1 MSPAIQELI
10 DALRH
15 LPGVGPKSA
24 QRMTLHLLERDREA
38 AESLGEA
45 LLNALS
51 RVQQCQRCRNF
62 TELKICEVCGDP
74 KRDDTLLCVVETPA
88 DVFAI
93 EQTGSY
99 RGLYFVLMGHLSPLD
114 GIGPRELGLDKL
126 EVLLAEEA
134 ISEVILATNPTVEGE
149 ATGHYIAEM
158 AGRNGT
164 VVSRIAHGVPLGGEL
179 EYIDATTL
187 AHAIGGRKVVTP

>member
-1 MSPAIQELI
+1 MKMSPAIQELI

-62 TELKICEVCGDP
+62 TELNICEVCGDP
-74 KRDDTLLCVVETPA
+74 KRDDSLLCVVETPA
-88 DVFAI
+88 DVLAI
-93 EQTGSY
+93 ELTGSY

-126 EVLLAEEA
+126 EGFLLKKRSVRLFSPPIPRWRVRPPVTTSQTWHRET
-134 ISEVILATNPTVEGE
+134 ISLSVELL
-149 ATGHYIAEM
+149 M
-158 AGRNGT
+158 A
-164 VVSRIAHGVPLGGEL
+164 SR
-179 EYIDATTL
+179 
-187 AHAIGGRKVVTP
+187 

>member
-1 MSPAIQELI
+1 MKMSPAIQELI

-62 TELKICEVCGDP
+62 TELNICEVCGDP
-74 KRDDTLLCVVETPA
+74 KRDDSLLCVVETPA
-88 DVFAI
+88 DVLAI
-93 EQTGSY
+93 ELTGSY
-99 RGLYFVLMGHLSPLD
+99 RGLYFVLMGHLSPSMASVRASWDWTNLR
-114 GIGPRELGLDKL
+114 GFLLRNRSAKLFSPPIQRWRVKLPVTTSQTWHPETILLSVGLL
-126 EVLLAEEA
+126 
-134 ISEVILATNPTVEGE
+134 
-149 ATGHYIAEM
+149 M
-158 AGRNGT
+158 A
-164 VVSRIAHGVPLGGEL
+164 SR
-179 EYIDATTL
+179 
-187 AHAIGGRKVVTP
+187 